1 MEYLCTFG
9 LFIIRRN
16 ISLLCSLSLL
26 LHLSPSLPPTNSFCP
41 WQGPVCVVTL
51 DTPCAAAS
59 VTPGDRH
66 LKPARSQLDKVW
78 DIVDPGRAEREGERS
93 GGQWCRG
100 GGWEGSQEVCKDSS
114 ALSRHYNRL
123 WLYRR
128 LPPEGVFQLQL
139 IKSPWAR
146 CLGQVFKHKGKSIPP
161 LGLFLA
167 DATALISPLVALI
180 WRRGQILL
188 VSASSVNG
196 QMSRSHNGARNC
208 QAPCIVHG
216 SCTAR

>member
-1 MEYLCTFG
+1 M
-9 LFIIRRN
+9 
-16 ISLLCSLSLL
+16 
-26 LHLSPSLPPTNSFCP
+26 
-41 WQGPVCVVTL
+41 TL

-59 VTPGDRH
+59 MTLGDRH
-66 LKPARSQLDKVW
+66 LKPARSQLDGALDRGPSPV
-78 DIVDPGRAEREGERS
+78 EREGKKSRESSEEGR
-93 GGQWCRG
+93 
-100 GGWEGSQEVCKDSS
+100 EGSQEVRKDSS
-114 ALSRHYNRL
+114 ALSHHYNRL

-180 WRRGQILL
+180 WRQGQILL
-188 VSASSVNG
+188 VSASLVNG
-196 QMSRSHNGARNC
+196 QMSRSHNGTGNC

-216 SCTAR
+216 SCTGRS